1 MLEIEADVLLTQ
13 SINQSINQSIK
24 SSICKAPL
32 KQSSQR
38 RLLGL
43 YKEPGLKA

>member
-1 MLEIEADVLLTQ
+1 MVACKFSTEDNKPLYNGSQAQ
-13 SINQSINQSIK
+13 KSINQ

-38 RLLGL
+38 RLGGCKL
-43 YKEPGLKA
+43 